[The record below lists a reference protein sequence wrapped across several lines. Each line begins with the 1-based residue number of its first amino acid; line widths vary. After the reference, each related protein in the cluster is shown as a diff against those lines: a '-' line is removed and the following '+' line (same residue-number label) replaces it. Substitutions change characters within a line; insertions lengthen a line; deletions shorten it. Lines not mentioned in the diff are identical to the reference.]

1 VHLSISLR
9 ILGLLLTLFSVAM
22 LPPLLIAVLADDDT
36 VTGFLSA
43 FGITLIS
50 GLLLW
55 LPLRRVRRE
64 LLIRDGFLVTALF
77 WSVLGVFGSL
87 PFMLSESL
95 QLAPVDA
102 VFESISGLTTTGA
115 TVLTGLDD
123 MAPSILLYR
132 HLLQWLG
139 GIGIIVVAVAV
150 LPMLGIGGMQLYR
163 AETPGPS
170 KDSKLTPRI
179 TETAKALFSVYLL
192 LTMTCAGAYAL
203 AGMSASTRSA
213 TPFPPSPSAASAPT
227 TRAWATS
234 TATGST

>member
-123 MAPSILLYR
+123 MRRRSC
-132 HLLQWLG
+132 
-139 GIGIIVVAVAV
+139 
-150 LPMLGIGGMQLYR
+150 
-163 AETPGPS
+163 S
-170 KDSKLTPRI
+170 
-179 TETAKALFSVYLL
+179 TAICCS
-192 LTMTCAGAYAL
+192 GW
-203 AGMSASTRSA
+203 
-213 TPFPPSPSAASAPT
+213 AASASSWWRWRCCRCSASAACSCIAPRR
-227 TRAWATS
+227 RALPR
-234 TATGST
+234 TAS